1 MTSKFGTPYEFNE
14 GDMSFQSAGKYD
26 LVICDIDGCLS
37 PESHAPINE
46 STLSK
51 IAEHNRK
58 AAAQKDRPVVTLCSG
73 RPISFVEAMCRFI
86 HNTLIPCIGENGV
99 WLYDP
104 AVNAFEMDPAIAQEH
119 LEAVHAASKLL
130 RVKYQTDGVTEQP
143 GKSAA
148 VTLYHP
154 DTEYL
159 RSILPDVKDTLTD
172 RGWPFRVSMTWFYIN
187 CDLDHVNK
195 ATGIARL
202 FARTGIDPTRTAAI
216 GDTMADKFM
225 ADSVSFFACPANAD
239 PEIQQFAD
247 YVSPHT
253 EIEGVLDILH
263 RLGEDQHAAVR
274 NLDNPKND
282 CLFHEK

>member
-1 MTSKFGTPYEFNE
+1 
-14 GDMSFQSAGKYD
+14 MSFQSTGKYD

-46 STLSK
+46 SALSK

-58 AAAQKDRPVVTLCSG
+58 AAAEKDRPLVTLCSG

-86 HNTLIPCIGENGV
+86 HNTSIPCIGENGV

-104 AVNAFEMDPAIAQEH
+104 AVNAFEMDPAITNEH
-119 LEAVHAASKLL
+119 LEAVHDASKLL
-130 RVKYQTDGVTEQP
+130 RDKYQVAGVFEQP

-159 RSILPDVKDTLTD
+159 RSILPDVKAELAD

-187 CDLDHVNK
+187 CDLQHVNK
-195 ATGIARL
+195 ATGINRL
-202 FARTGIDPTRTAAI
+202 FARTGIDPSRTAAI
-216 GDTMADKFM
+216 GDTMSDKFM
-225 ADSVSFFACPANAD
+225 ADSVNFFACPANAD
-239 PEIQQFAD
+239 PEIKQSAT
-247 YVSPHT
+247 YVSPHD
-253 EIEGVLDILH
+253 EIDGVLDILNQ
-263 RLGEDQHAAVR
+263 LSGG
-274 NLDNPKND
+274 
-282 CLFHEK
+282 

>member
-1 MTSKFGTPYEFNE
+1 
-14 GDMSFQSAGKYD
+14 MSFQSTGKFD

-37 PESHAPINE
+37 PESHTSIND
-46 STLSK
+46 SALSR

-58 AAAQKDRPVVTLCSG
+58 AVALSDRPIVTLCSG

-86 HNTLIPCIGENGV
+86 HNTKIPCIGENGV

-104 AVNAFEMDPAIAQEH
+104 AVNVFEMDPAITNEH
-119 LEAVHAASKLL
+119 LEAVHDASKLL
-130 RVKYQTDGVTEQP
+130 REMYQASEVVEQP

-159 RSILPDVKDTLTD
+159 RSIMPEIKAELAN

-187 CDLDHVNK
+187 CDLQHVNK

-202 FARTGIDPTRTAAI
+202 FAKTGIEPSRTAAI
-216 GDTMADKFM
+216 GDTLADKFM
-225 ADSVSFFACPANAD
+225 ADSVGFFACPANAD
-239 PEIQQFAD
+239 PEIQGAAN
-247 YVSPHT
+247 YVAPYE
-253 EIEGVLDILH
+253 EIEGVLDIL
-263 RLGEDQHAAVR
+263 RKLDGE
-274 NLDNPKND
+274 
-282 CLFHEK
+282 

>member
-1 MTSKFGTPYEFNE
+1 
-14 GDMSFQSAGKYD
+14 MSFQSTGKFD

-46 STLSK
+46 AALSK
-51 IAEHNRK
+51 IAEYNRK
-58 AAAQKDRPVVTLCSG
+58 AVALNDRPLVTLCSG

-86 HNTLIPCIGENGV
+86 HNTKIPCIGENGV

-104 AVNAFEMDPAIAQEH
+104 AVNVFEMDPAITNGH
-119 LEAVHAASKLL
+119 LEAVHDASKLL
-130 RVKYQTDGVTEQP
+130 REKYQRSGVVEQP

-159 RSILPDVKDTLTD
+159 RSIMPEVKAALAD

-187 CDLDHVNK
+187 CDLQHVNK

-202 FARTGIDPTRTAAI
+202 FAKTGIDPARAAAI
-216 GDTMADKFM
+216 GDTLADKFM

-239 PEIQQFAD
+239 LEIQKSAN
-247 YVSPHT
+247 YVSPHN
-253 EIEGVLDILH
+253 EIEGVLDTLRH
-263 RLGEDQHAAVR
+263 LGNKHAAG
-274 NLDNPKND
+274 
-282 CLFHEK
+282 

>member
-1 MTSKFGTPYEFNE
+1 
-14 GDMSFQSAGKYD
+14 MSFQSTGKFD

-46 STLSK
+46 SALSR
-51 IAEHNRK
+51 IAEHNRL
-58 AAAQKDRPVVTLCSG
+58 AVAHKDRPIVTLCSG

-86 HNTLIPCIGENGV
+86 HNTTIPCIGENGV

-104 AVNAFEMDPAIAQEH
+104 GANTFEMDPMITAEH
-119 LEAVHAASKLL
+119 LEAVHEASKLL
-130 RVKYQTDGVTEQP
+130 RMKYQADGVTEQP

-148 VTLYHP
+148 VTLYHS

-159 RSILPDVKDTLTD
+159 RSILPEVKRELQD

-202 FARTGIDPTRTAAI
+202 FAQTGIDPARTAAI
-216 GDTMADKFM
+216 GDTLADKFM

-239 PEIQQFAD
+239 PEIKKSAA
-247 YVSPHT
+247 YVSPYD
-253 EIEGVLDILH
+253 EIEGVLDIL
-263 RLGEDQHAAVR
+263 QH
-274 NLDNPKND
+274 LDD
-282 CLFHEK
+282 EHATG